1 MAGFAG
7 MIGRLS
13 GASFGGTLSR
23 LSGAGLGSRAESAFT
38 LRFDVKR
45 WFFDRQRV
53 KGFMDAKSRR
63 ALQDAGRKIRRAAQT
78 SMRYVTSRR
87 EQERKIA
94 AGLRKKAAR
103 DPSVSSP
110 GQPPRAI
117 KPHPWVR
124 KNLFYAFEPVAQ
136 SVVIGPVGFPRGSGA
151 PETLEFGG
159 RARVRNKRRRKR
171 RIGGGG
177 EIKISGGRVIY
188 TKLRTAAQAA
198 RANRL
203 NEELY
208 GPMYKVV
215 FIEARP
221 YMAPALAK
229 VRPELP
235 RLWASSVRAG

>member
-1 MAGFAG
+1 
-7 MIGRLS
+7 
-13 GASFGGTLSR
+13 
-23 LSGAGLGSRAESAFT
+23 
-38 LRFDVKR
+38 
-45 WFFDRQRV
+45 
-53 KGFMDAKSRR
+53 
-63 ALQDAGRKIRRAAQT
+63 
-78 SMRYVTSRR
+78 
-87 EQERKIA
+87 
-94 AGLRKKAAR
+94 
-103 DPSVSSP
+103 PSVSLP
-110 GQPPRAI
+110 GHPPRAI
-117 KPHPWVR
+117 RPHPWVR
-124 KNLFYAFEPVAQ
+124 KNLFYAFEPV
-136 SVVIGPVGFPRGSGA
+136 SMGVVIGPVGFPRGSGA

-159 RARVRNKRRRKR
+159 RAKVRNKRRRKR
-171 RIGGGG
+171 RVVGGG

>member
-1 MAGFAG
+1 MAAMGFN
-7 MIGRLS
+7 S
-13 GASFGGTLSR
+13 
-23 LSGAGLGSRAESAFT
+23 FT
-38 LRFDVKR
+38 LRFHVKR

-53 KGFMDAKSRR
+53 KSYMDARSRQ
-63 ALQDAGRKIRRAAQT
+63 ALQEAGRKIRRAAQT

-87 EQERKIA
+87 EQERRVA
-94 AGLRKKAAR
+94 AGLRKKEAR

-159 RARVRNKRRRKR
+159 RTRVRNKQRRRR
-171 RIGGGG
+171 RVGGGG
-177 EIKISGGRVIY
+177 EINIRGGRVFY
-188 TKLRTAAQAA
+188 TKLKTAAQVA

-203 NEELY
+203 NEQLY

-215 FIEARP
+215 FVEARP
-221 YMAPALAK
+221 YVRPALAK

>member
-7 MIGRLS
+7 MIGKLS
-13 GASFGGTLSR
+13 GSGFGGSLPR
-23 LSGAGLGSRAESAFT
+23 LSGAGSPASAFT

-53 KGFMDAKSRR
+53 KNYMDAKSRR

-87 EQERKIA
+87 EQERKVA
-94 AGLRKKAAR
+94 AGLRKRAAQ
-103 DPSVSSP
+103 DPSVSLP
-110 GQPPRAI
+110 GHPPRAI
-117 KPHPWVR
+117 RPHPWVR
-124 KNLFYAFEPVAQ
+124 KNLFYAFEPA
-136 SVVIGPVGFPRGSGA
+136 SMGVVIGPVGFPRGSGA

-159 RARVRNKRRRKR
+159 RARLRNKRRRKR
-171 RIGGGG
+171 RVGSGG
-177 EIKISGGRVIY
+177 EIDVRGGRVIY
-188 TKLRTAAQAA
+188 TKLKSAAQAA

-221 YMAPALAK
+221 YMRPALAK

-235 RLWASSVRAG
+235 RLWAASVRTG